1 MHYMNGAGDDME
13 VDVPS
18 IAASDRPGTIPTYTL
33 QPGLVTSQADKS
45 PLAYFSQVCHPIYV
59 GGDCETNQ
67 AVQWAVQKLEYH
79 LE

>member
-1 MHYMNGAGDDME
+1 MNGAGDDME

-33 QPGLVTSQADKS
+33 QPGLVTSQS
-45 PLAYFSQVCHPIYV
+45 GRQVPISVLLTVCHPIYV

-67 AVQWAVQKLEYH
+67 TRSGY
-79 LE
+79 